1 MRSGCINMAGLI
13 MVVFPFFILASE
25 VPTVEVRKNP
35 QVSPPK
41 IQNGTI
47 THFLSIPFDTCPGDY
62 WVYYNTSSGK
72 MVIDFYGVQIKS
84 EKLDSLKNPIVG
96 DFEIKNM
103 ESVMS
108 LSGKRSQI
116 LFSLEKG
123 WHYDASVA
131 PENTLQLKLWRKLK
145 QPEVLRKKQF
155 NIAAPITITLIG
167 AGIISFGLV
176 AFTDQTTNH

>member
-1 MRSGCINMAGLI
+1 M
-13 MVVFPFFILASE
+13 
-25 VPTVEVRKNP
+25 
-35 QVSPPK
+35 
-41 IQNGTI
+41 
-47 THFLSIPFDTCPGDY
+47 
-62 WVYYNTSSGK
+62 
-72 MVIDFYGVQIKS
+72 
-84 EKLDSLKNPIVG
+84 
-96 DFEIKNM
+96 
-103 ESVMS
+103 
-108 LSGKRSQI
+108 
-116 LFSLEKG
+116 FSLEKG